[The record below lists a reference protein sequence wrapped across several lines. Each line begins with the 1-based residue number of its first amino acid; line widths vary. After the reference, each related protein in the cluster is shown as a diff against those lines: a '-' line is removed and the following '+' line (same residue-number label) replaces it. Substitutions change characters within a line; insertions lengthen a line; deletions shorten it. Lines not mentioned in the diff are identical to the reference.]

1 MSAATQ
7 LQQARCRTITIQMR
21 AVALKEKRS
30 EQEVLQEIAKGF
42 AVLPC
47 NRNHTNL
54 DPEIVGNKFKTKINA
69 NIGRSAECSSLEEEL
84 EKLQKA
90 LEAGADFVMD
100 LSVGSHLNKIRQTLL
115 EHCPKPFGTV
125 PIYEVVS
132 RVNGDIKQIS
142 QKLLFDVIEEQ
153 AEQGVD
159 FMTIHAGILK
169 SYVPL
174 ALQRKAGI
182 VSRGGAILA
191 EWMTLLNKENP
202 FYEHFDELLAI
213 CARYDVT
220 ISLGDGLRPGCL
232 ADAGDT
238 PQFSELNTLGKL
250 VKVARNA
257 GVQVMVEGPGHV
269 PFNKIE
275 EQIKKEA
282 ELCDNAPFY
291 VLGPVVTDVAAGY
304 DHISACI
311 GATAAATAGASLLC
325 YVTPAEHLGLP
336 TPDEVYE
343 GVIAFKI
350 AAHAA
355 DVAKGIPYARDWDD
369 EMTSARVTFDWE
381 KQFKIALDGK
391 KARSRFEKNIK
402 YMSSEKDY
410 CTMCGAS
417 FCAMRISQ
425 RLRR

>member
-1 MSAATQ
+1 MPTQ
-7 LQQARCRTITIQMR
+7 LTNARSGTLTSQMR
-21 AVALKEKRS
+21 SVAFKEHRT
-30 EQEVLQEIAKGF
+30 EEDVIRELAKGY

-47 NRNHTNL
+47 NVRHKWL
-54 DPEIVGNKFKTKINA
+54 EPEIVGKFFRTKVNA
-69 NIGRSAECSSLEEEL
+69 NTGCSAECSSLEGEIEKL
-84 EKLQKA
+84 EKA
-90 LEAGADFVMD
+90 IEAGADFIMD
-100 LSVGSHLNKIRQTLL
+100 LSVGKDLAKIRCELI
-115 EHCPKPFGTV
+115 HRCKKPFGTV
-125 PIYEVVS
+125 PIYEAVS
-132 RVNGDIKQIS
+132 RVNGEVKKITKD
-142 QKLLFDVIEEQ
+142 LLLDVVQEQ

-174 ALQRKAGI
+174 ALKRRAGI

-191 EWMTLLNKENP
+191 EWMVSWNKENP
-202 FYEHFDELLAI
+202 FYEGFDELLKI
-213 CARYDVT
+213 CAKYDVT
-220 ISLGDGLRPGCL
+220 LSLGDGLRPGCI

-238 PQFSELNTLGKL
+238 AQYSELKTLGEL
-250 VKVARNA
+250 VKTSREA

-282 ELCDNAPFY
+282 EACDNAPFY

-311 GATAAATAGASLLC
+311 GATAAATAGAALLC

-336 TPDEVYE
+336 TPQEVYE

-355 DVAKGIPYARDWDD
+355 DIAKDIPEAKKWDD
-369 EMTSARVTFDWE
+369 EMTDARVAFDWE
-381 KQFKIALDGK
+381 KQFKIALDGR
-391 KARSRFEKNIK
+391 KARARFEENSK
-402 YMSSEKDY
+402 YISPDKDY
-410 CTMCGAS
+410 CTMCGAA
-417 FCAMRISQ
+417 FCAMKISK
-425 RLRR
+425 RLRTK